1 MSVHFL
7 VILHMFLFFR
17 FSTVKQLNSLH
28 IIRQKLIRYIHKKGK
43 LKRVLIVCI
52 VCMFYNVPK
61 ELLLL
66 SLSKCALLVTNIKK
80 NFILLLRLRRVR
92 VRCLSQIVWDFCV
105 EFLRTVIRLFELE
118 SSVWGCSI
126 SASVRLCVK
135 LYQVS
140 EDQVFCFHL

>member
-1 MSVHFL
+1 MNHDVQFQFQRPMMFSFSLRIVLLVYFLFVYHQLIKTSLLEVMSVHFL

-52 VCMFYNVPK
+52 VCLFYNVPK

-92 VRCLSQIVWDFCV
+92 VRCLSQIV
-105 EFLRTVIRLFELE
+105 
-118 SSVWGCSI
+118 
-126 SASVRLCVK
+126 
-135 LYQVS
+135 
-140 EDQVFCFHL
+140 